1 MHSADRRVINFQIA
15 AAMKQCQYFFVTGK
29 RTGFGSKFS
38 ISVTWEL
45 VGTIIKYASRRF
57 HRYRGRLCV
66 LHIQNHFYAPQVPAS
81 ADIGLDIGIIQ
92 TFRFATSA
100 RNVAVGFAACTRHR
114 RVV

>member
-1 MHSADRRVINFQIA
+1 MHHDI
-15 AAMKQCQYFFVTGK
+15 FVSGK
-29 RTGFGSKFS
+29 RRGFGSKFS
-38 ISVTWEL
+38 ISATWE
-45 VGTIIKYASRRF
+45 VAGTVIKPVSRRF

-66 LHIQNHFYAPQVPAS
+66 LHIQTHFYASQVPAS

-114 RVV
+114 RVVQLP